1 MPSGLTG
8 VRRIRFAQHPGN
20 GVLTVYPANDPAGI
34 PFAVAR
40 VFTIA
45 GVAAGGVRGRHA
57 HRRCAQLIACL
68 SGQVTVLVTD
78 GRESREI
85 TLASATDGLVVPPG
99 VWTTLTFAGE
109 STVAA
114 VFCDQPYDEGDYI
127 RDWDEFLR
135 SHA

>member
-1 MPSGLTG
+1 MPSALAG
-8 VRRIRFAQHPGN
+8 VRRVAFAQHAGN
-20 GVLTVYPANDPAGI
+20 GVLTVYPASDPAGI

-68 SGQVTVLVTD
+68 SGEAKILVTD

-85 TLASATDGLVVPPG
+85 TLAAAGEGLVVPPG
-99 VWTTLTFAGE
+99 VWTTLTFASE
-109 STVAA
+109 ATVAA

>member
-1 MPSGLTG
+1 MAAALAG
-8 VRRIRFAQHPGN
+8 VRQLAFSRHTGN
-20 GVLTVYPANDPAGI
+20 GVLTVYPASDPAGI
-34 PFAVAR
+34 PFPISR

-45 GVAAGGVRGRHA
+45 GVAPGGVRGRHA
-57 HRRCAQLIACL
+57 HRCCTQLITCL

-78 GRESREI
+78 GHASREI
-85 TLASATDGLVVPPG
+85 VLATGADGLLVPPG
-99 VWTTLTFAGE
+99 VWTTLTFASE
-109 STVAA
+109 AAVVA